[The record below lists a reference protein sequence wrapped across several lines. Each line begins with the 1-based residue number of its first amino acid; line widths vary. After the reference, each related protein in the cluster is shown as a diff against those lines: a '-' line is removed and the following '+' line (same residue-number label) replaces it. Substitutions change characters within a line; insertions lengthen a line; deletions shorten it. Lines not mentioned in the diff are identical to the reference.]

1 MTGTVSNGGQKMVTG
16 IFSDGASV
24 KRAYEAATGLGYGK
38 GDINVVMSGGST
50 TTAFSFSWVSRRFLL
65 GTRGA
70 SPSSGLPSAG
80 NTSMPERR
88 PIAWR
93 CRGAPLSASAGP
105 DPARAP
111 RCRRTCREW

>member
-1 MTGTVSNGGQKMVTG
+1 MTDTVSNGGQKMVTG

-50 TTAFSFSWVSRRFLL
+50 TAAFSWVSRRALL
-65 GTRGA
+65 GMRGA
-70 SPSSGLPSAG
+70 SPSSGLPSVGSAS
-80 NTSMPERR
+80 TPETR
-88 PIAWR
+88 PMR

-105 DPARAP
+105 GQAQAP
-111 RCRRTCREW
+111 RCRRTCRVS